1 MPPPGHE
8 PLLRAICE
16 TPDDDAPR
24 LVYADWLEEHGD
36 ADRAEVIRMHVRLA
50 GAPAPR
56 GLEHRCEELF
66 RQPWPGW
73 VAELPDTAILWA
85 EMAFPWGS
93 YLPLLFDSHDRPART
108 GDTWEENVPSLG
120 DWHRGFPVTVNI
132 QGHVDPFLSSA
143 HLIAEYV
150 PVRRVRLRGLSGP
163 GCPGLCYSHACR
175 QAGVRKAPRTVRE
188 GDVPV
193 RPRGRLPG
201 WLAVRNRVAVRLAE
215 SGQDDRPGGRGLR
228 RVAVPRGPG
237 NAPPDP
243 QLVQRCSPRPAP
255 GPVRVPG
262 SLLIHGPLRLAGRF
276 RCQPPAADLR
286 LGRPQPDNQVDHPLA
301 VVPLPVAAAR
311 DWIGRWVRVVDRQH
325 VRRGRPHRLVGRE
338 HAPRLRLVLRR

>member
-36 ADRAEVIRMHVRLA
+36 ADRAEFIRMHVQLA
-50 GAPAPR
+50 RDPYAP
-56 GLEHRCEELF
+56 GLEQRCEELF
-66 RQPWPGW
+66 RQHWPRW

-150 PVRRVRLRGLSGP
+150 PVRRVRLRGLDDPDSAIRMLAGKP
-163 GCPGLCYSHACR
+163 VFGKLRELFVKGMFPSDHAAVYLAGSRYATGLRFVSLK
-175 QAGVRKAPRTVRE
+175 AGRMTDRA
-188 GDVPV
+188 
-193 RPRGRLPG
+193 
-201 WLAVRNRVAVRLAE
+201 AVAFAE
-215 SGQDDRPGGRGLR
+215 SPFLE
-228 RVAVPRGPG
+228 
-237 NAPPDP
+237 
-243 QLVQRCSPRPAP
+243 
-255 GPVRVPG
+255 
-262 SLLIHGPLRLAGRF
+262 
-276 RCQPPAADLR
+276 DLEM
-286 LGRPQPDNQVDHPLA
+286 LHLTHNSFSD
-301 VVPLPVAAAR
+301 AAR
-311 DWIGRWVRVVDRQH
+311 D
-325 VRRGRPHRLVGRE
+325 
-338 HAPRLRLVLRR
+338 RLRARFGFRVHC